1 MQKFIQY
8 LESEKRSSPHTI
20 VAYRSDLEEF
30 ERFISVA
37 YELSNLAEVSQPMV
51 RSWLAS
57 LLDQSRSVSTIHRK
71 MASLQAYYRF
81 LVKQGMIAVN
91 PVKGISKPKKPSKLP
106 EYLEMGQAEKMYGE
120 MDSSWEEFRN
130 SAILKLLYE
139 TGMRRSE
146 LLGLQWIDVDLD
158 KGQVRVLG
166 KRQKVRLIPLSAEMS
181 NVLRQLYQENIKQFE
196 GPRDYLFLGP
206 KGEPMS
212 TSQLYLIVKKKL
224 SQWTTMR
231 KRSPHILRHS
241 FASHMLNQGADLNVI
256 KEILGHS
263 SLAATQ
269 VYTHIN
275 IEKLKGIHS
284 LLHPRNK
291 S

>member
-1 MQKFIQY
+1 
-8 LESEKRSSPHTI
+8 
-20 VAYRSDLEEF
+20 
-30 ERFISVA
+30 
-37 YELSNLAEVSQPMV
+37 
-51 RSWLAS
+51 
-57 LLDQSRSVSTIHRK
+57 
-71 MASLQAYYRF
+71 
-81 LVKQGMIAVN
+81 
-91 PVKGISKPKKPSKLP
+91 
-106 EYLEMGQAEKMYGE
+106 
-120 MDSSWEEFRN
+120 
-130 SAILKLLYE
+130 
-139 TGMRRSE
+139 MRRSE

-181 NVLRQLYQENIKQFE
+181 NVLRQLHQENMKQFE